1 MRVLIAFYHEEK
13 YNVLLKKICTTLCRE
28 GKKNHFP
35 LPLMILHSPSISSKI
50 THFSPTRF
58 SYKPLCRDIKP
69 GTAPHGTS
77 KLARRKSLFIL
88 LSATREKAGDCVCVR
103 CVWRRAGIA
112 GLPRTRTPYCVY
124 IVLFYGIAKKWP
136 KDTERD

>member
-1 MRVLIAFYHEEK
+1 
-13 YNVLLKKICTTLCRE
+13 
-28 GKKNHFP
+28 
-35 LPLMILHSPSISSKI
+35 MILHSPSISSKI

-88 LSATREKAGDCVCVR
+88 LSATREKAGDCVCMVCRRGLVSLDFHEHAHHIVFMLFDFVELWKSGQKIQRKIAFIFRAVKICRRMFYFNKLLKSGMILLVKNDR
-103 CVWRRAGIA
+103 C
-112 GLPRTRTPYCVY
+112 L
-124 IVLFYGIAKKWP
+124 
-136 KDTERD
+136 

>member
-1 MRVLIAFYHEEK
+1 MSFKIIKKLC
-13 YNVLLKKICTTLCRE
+13 YNSLQKKKI
-28 GKKNHFP
+28 HFP
-35 LPLMILHSPSISSKI
+35 LPFILHSPSISSKI

-88 LSATREKAGDCVCVR
+88 LSATREKAGDCVCMV
-103 CVWRRAGIA
+103 CRRRTHIA

-124 IVLFYGIAKKWP
+124 VVLFCGIVKKWP
-136 KDTERD
+136 NDTEID